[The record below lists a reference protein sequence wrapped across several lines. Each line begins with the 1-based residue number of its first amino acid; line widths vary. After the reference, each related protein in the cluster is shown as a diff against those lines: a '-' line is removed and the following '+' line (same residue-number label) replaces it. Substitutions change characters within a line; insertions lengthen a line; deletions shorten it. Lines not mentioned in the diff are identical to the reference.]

1 MIPGSSVQDANPACR
16 SQTDDDASRSDATA
30 GYDSRR
36 SRITR
41 PPHGPLQD
49 IEDIIDKLTAVT
61 QQLRRPG
68 SSVPTGRPGPSH
80 SKGEA
85 PA

>member
-16 SQTDDDASRSDATA
+16 PQADDDASRSDATT
-30 GYDSRR
+30 GYDSHQ
-36 SRITR
+36 SRITGHSR
-41 PPHGPLQD
+41 HPHGPLQD

-61 QQLRRPG
+61 QQLRRP
-68 SSVPTGRPGPSH
+68 H

-85 PA
+85 QA

>member
-16 SQTDDDASRSDATA
+16 SQTDDDPSRSDATA
-30 GYDSRR
+30 GYDSHR

-41 PPHGPLQD
+41 QGPHGPLQD

-68 SSVPTGRPGPSH
+68 SRVPTGPSH